1 MKRIIIFLSLFLLV
15 ISCKAQS
22 PGIFTFVI
30 VRDSAEIP
38 TVNIETLLS
47 ITGWTKVT
55 EDFVQDGDTLENL
68 VDSIDI
74 VTMIGNI
81 GGNVFF
87 TDTVS
92 IIATKADTISKIA
105 TKYDID
111 SLYSSLLI
119 YAQDSN
125 WVSTTH
131 DTIFFDDDGDYF
143 ITMGESINTLYFYFD
158 GETVTMYDASGGYSG
173 TMIESD
179 YILIN
184 DSICNRTEGPE
195 EMNCVSIDDLYTVVS
210 SGGSGSVDFSGIPDG
225 RMIYA
230 DDDTASYSSKFNI
243 LFSTMNIQNSTNDT
257 GLYLINS
264 NVGEGIIVDN
274 TSSGNGI
281 TINNQSTGTG
291 FHISSVYGTGSYIS
305 SSNGN
310 ASYIYTT
317 NSATGLIINNL
328 GSGNSLQVQD
338 DGDDVFVID
347 SSGGVHMEDSL
358 WLNVL
363 EDAQNDEQWLGL
375 SHTNAVFAD
384 SLVDA
389 GFGLADEL
397 LPIDEYLNNFQY
409 NEKTGFNELL
419 WKYWNGKEF
428 IEEYSIKGR
437 PSVTIQ
443 KLQWGIEHSFRYI
456 QQLEDENMRMKARI
470 YDIEEKL
477 KTIEQKLSE

>member
-38 TVNIETLLS
+38 TVSIETLLS

-81 GGNVFF
+81 GGDVFF

-119 YAQDSN
+119 YARDSD

-143 ITMGESINTLYFYFD
+143 ITMGESVNTLYFYFD
-158 GETVTMYDASGGYSG
+158 GETVTMSDASGDYSG

-225 RMIYA
+225 RVIFA
-230 DDDTASYSSKFNI
+230 KEDTASYSSNFNFYDSTLHLSVDTEQEDTALFIENNGSGGMDVGISI
-243 LFSTMNIQNSTNDT
+243 LNTGSKGVYISQTAGVGVGLDMDIADGTSAIDIDLMGQN
-257 GLYLINS
+257 
-264 NVGEGIIVDN
+264 
-274 TSSGNGI
+274 
-281 TINNQSTGTG
+281 
-291 FHISSVYGTGSYIS
+291 VYGVRVNAQKTGEAFI
-305 SSNGN
+305 
-310 ASYIYTT
+310 T
-317 NSATGLIINNL
+317 
-328 GSGNSLQVQD
+328 QD

-363 EDAQNDEQWLGL
+363 EDAQHDEQWLGL

-384 SLVDA
+384 SLTDA

-419 WKYWNGKEF
+419 WKYWNGKEY
-428 IEEYSIKGR
+428 ISEYSIKGR

-470 YDIEEKL
+470 YDIEERL
-477 KTIEQKLSE
+477 KTLEFKLE